1 MFLHSP
7 SLMKQKEKKRSNGA
21 GLHRDSQCPLG
32 GTILLPICSL
42 PQEALWS
49 VDREI
54 NISVCFFI

>member
-1 MFLHSP
+1 MFLHRALSSKERHDLVQPRP
-7 SLMKQKEKKRSNGA
+7 SQSLLMPTWS
-21 GLHRDSQCPLG
+21 S
-32 GTILLPICSL
+32 TVLLPICTH